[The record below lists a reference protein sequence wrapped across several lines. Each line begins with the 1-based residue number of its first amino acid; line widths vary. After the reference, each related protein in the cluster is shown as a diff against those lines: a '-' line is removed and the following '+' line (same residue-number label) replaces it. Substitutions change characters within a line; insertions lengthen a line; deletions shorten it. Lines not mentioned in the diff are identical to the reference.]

1 MRGRQ
6 ITGQRRVVLLVP
18 WDLGKSEGV
27 QLLADSAVD
36 TAQTKVK
43 DYWDSL
49 FDEAVVKFLPGEKP
63 TWFSIAPLTAGQKLA
78 APGSPLQE
86 RVAWFIRCGLV
97 KIDNYQVMG
106 PDGVSREA
114 EQPDRADRGGRLGEM
129 ASEDWYLRCAM
140 TDEDKLALYRMIN
153 HVSEAQHP
161 LSRLSGRPA
170 GESGLSTDKT
180 GSAE

>member
-49 FDEAVVKFLPGEKP
+49 FDEQKLVMVPGERP
-63 TWFSIAPLTAGQKLA
+63 TWFTISPLTTGQKLA
-78 APGSPLQE
+78 APSSPLQE
-86 RVAWFIRCGLV
+86 RVAWFLRCGLV

-106 PDGVSREA
+106 VDGVTKEA
-114 EQPDRADRGGRLGEM
+114 EQPDRADRGPRVGEM
-129 ASEDWYLRCAM
+129 ASEDWYLRCQL
-140 TDEDKLALYRMIN
+140 TDEDKLGLYRMIS
-153 HVSEAQHP
+153 HISEAQHP
-161 LSRLSGRPA
+161 LSRPSAMPPGGSG
-170 GESGLSTDKT
+170 SSTQGKV
-180 GSAE
+180 SAE